1 MDAPQKAQFAA
12 SIAQGSGKAQGMV
25 FAPVQLETRKK
36 LSGVKYLNLKNV
48 ENNEDVE
55 KNEGVENGEAL
66 DKGEAQTVELEPS
79 NREDCQEDGNDSID
93 SDSEDD
99 VPLILLNFCKSIILP
114 DALQIPESISIC
126 FVR

>member
-1 MDAPQKAQFAA
+1 MDAPQQAQFAA

-55 KNEGVENGEAL
+55 KNEGVDNGEAL
-66 DKGEAQTVELEPS
+66 DKGEAQTVEPS
-79 NREDCQEDGNDSID
+79 NREDCQEDGNESID

-99 VPLILLNFCKSIILP
+99 VPLILLKKYRLKKKS
-114 DALQIPESISIC
+114 
-126 FVR
+126 